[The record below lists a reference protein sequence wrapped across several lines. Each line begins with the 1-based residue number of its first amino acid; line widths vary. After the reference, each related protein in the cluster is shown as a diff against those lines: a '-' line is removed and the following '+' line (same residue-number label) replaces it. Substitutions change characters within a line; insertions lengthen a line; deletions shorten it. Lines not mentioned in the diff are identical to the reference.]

1 MDSKV
6 VRKRQRLFRYAVDSF
21 IELLGQVT
29 KRKVNYKCNNADTEC
44 WNNFM
49 DTFTDSIGEEFIRK
63 FLEYGVQSWFNDG
76 AIKDYSRQ
84 VRFSWIFG
92 KAAIERWNKN
102 DIATNVFITRKGLK
116 TKYKINL
123 VKKKTELATIVT
135 TVRSV
140 EESFKAEYHNTKR
153 GYLWC
158 IANTALY
165 FHKSS
170 KCVTCVF
177 KNECK
182 ELLKQEYPKIYVKRG
197 YGEK

>member
-49 DTFTDSIGEEFIRK
+49 DTFTDSIGEEFVRK

-76 AIKDYSRQ
+76 SEKDYSRQ

-92 KAAIERWNKN
+92 KTAIVRWNKN
-102 DIATNVFITRKGLK
+102 DISTNVFITRKGLK

-135 TVRSV
+135 TVRLV

-158 IANTALY
+158 VANTTLY